1 MEVRR
6 RRLHKGRMGLISCMK
21 FNQWGLIEQPGL
33 IVQLSLVDLSILE
46 QLALIEQTGL
56 IEQLLSKTRCLGC
69 MLVYVLKYGH
79 VSSQVYVSIVS
90 ISSIQVFW
98 YCREWKIHVPCATV
112 KYRKGGQA
120 SQALHLFRKKCFL
133 IRSNR
138 TARSNHTVRSSR
150 SVRSTYTCTTNAVH
164 VTERKSTRYDRP
176 H

>member
-6 RRLHKGRMGLISCMK
+6 RRLHKGRMGLIRCLES
-21 FNQWGLIEQPGL
+21 NQWGLIEQPGL

-56 IEQLLSKTRCLGC
+56 IEQLHSKTRCLGC

-98 YCREWKIHVPCATV
+98 YCREWKFHVPCATV

-120 SQALHLFRKKCFL
+120 SQALHLFRKKCFFFVSSVSMK
-133 IRSNR
+133 SNR
-138 TARSNHTVRSSR
+138 TATTHHTVRSSR
-150 SVRSTYTCTTNAVH
+150 SARSTNV
-164 VTERKSTRYDRP
+164 VWV
-176 H
+176 